1 MMAGLDANLILLET
15 TQFLVVDKPAGLS
28 VLTGG
33 WGQAEPSLVQLLER
47 DYGRIWVVHRLDR
60 TTSGVMVFAR
70 TPEAHRHLSLQ
81 FEHHQ
86 VQKIYHAIV
95 QGEPAWETKT
105 SRQPLRADAGH
116 SHRTVIDQRLGKPSE
131 TNFKVQERIGGCC
144 LLEAVPA
151 SGRTHQVRVHAA
163 GLGFP
168 ILGDHLYGAPQT
180 DLITRPALHAWS
192 LTFCQPDGGE
202 PGTFTAPHP
211 QDFREA
217 LERLRNPARQPGS
230 R

>member
-1 MMAGLDANLILLET
+1 MMPGLDVNMILLET

-33 WGQAEPSLVQLLER
+33 WGEAEPSLVQRLEER
-47 DYGRIWVVHRLDR
+47 FGRTWVVHRLDK

-70 TPEAHRHLSLQ
+70 TPEAHRDLSLQ

-86 VQKIYHAIV
+86 VQKVYHAIV
-95 QGEPAWETKT
+95 QGEPAWETHT
-105 SRQPLRADAGH
+105 SRQPLRVDAGH
-116 SHRTVIDQRLGKPSE
+116 SHRTVIDHRLGKPSE
-131 TNFKVQERIGGCC
+131 TNFRVQERLGGFC
-144 LLEAVPA
+144 LLEAMPA
-151 SGRTHQVRVHAA
+151 SGRTHQVRVHATA
-163 GLGFP
+163 LGFP
-168 ILGDHLYGAPQT
+168 ILGDHLYGAAQT
-180 DLITRPALHAWS
+180 NLITHPALHAWS
-192 LTFCQPDGGE
+192 LTFRRPDDGE

-217 LERLRNPARQPGS
+217 LERLRNPARPPGS